1 MGRTYCKHQHV
12 FRAPKKEAEERVLF
26 MGTHALAFG
35 ISFTAYMLAIR
46 WHIAQILL
54 IKKYNNVNIYIA
66 GWNI

>member
-54 IKKYNNVNIYIA
+54 IKK
-66 GWNI
+66 